1 MSYLKIA
8 EDRHRHLEARELFP
22 GHRAEP
28 TKAGLSLDDVGGD
41 SPGVLHGRG
50 DGVLPQTM
58 VQLHVVE
65 SPNAA

>member
-28 TKAGLSLDDVGGD
+28 TKAGLSSEYDGGD
-41 SPGVLHGRG
+41 LPGVLHGRG
-50 DGVLPQTM
+50 DGVLPQTVM
-58 VQLHVVE
+58 
-65 SPNAA
+65 

>member
-1 MSYLKIA
+1 MRATVKYLKIA

-28 TKAGLSLDDVGGD
+28 TKERFSLDDVGKG

-50 DGVLPQTM
+50 DGILPQTM
-58 VQLHVVE
+58 M
-65 SPNAA
+65 